1 MSEDSR
7 IGGQLH
13 TSVRSPLRAVLY
25 LGSAKDGVGHWWTQR
40 VTSVA
45 LIFLGLWF
53 GISLLMRADF
63 SYDGVIAW
71 LSQPVTAV
79 LMTLFVLT
87 SFYHSKLG
95 VQVIVED
102 YVAHH
107 GLKIV
112 VMLLLNFLHALGAAL
127 AVFAILRVA
136 FGGAA

>member
-13 TSVRSPLRAVLY
+13 TNVRSPLRGVLY
-25 LGSAKDGVGHWWTQR
+25 LGSAKEGAGHWWTQR

-53 GISLLMRADF
+53 GIALLLRGDF
-63 SYDGVIAW
+63 SYDGMVAW

-79 LMTLFVLT
+79 LMMLFVLT

-102 YVAHH
+102 YVSHH
-107 GLKIV
+107 GAKLV
-112 VMLLLNFLHALGAAL
+112 VMLTLNFLHVLGAAL
-127 AVFAILRVA
+127 AVFAILRIA
-136 FGGAA
+136 FRGAA